1 MQVFIIGSAF
11 DTARSLDAR
20 RLNRQISEAK
30 VILAALDGAKAW
42 AHHPCVR
49 QYMGHE
55 SWLSNYLSCL
65 MHYQAGEIARA
76 KVSSLW
82 CKLGTPA
89 FHTTEFLDNMK
100 KRLYTKAPHL
110 YSQWSY
116 LGTSDENWYWSPI
129 EKQFIKYRDGVRL

>member
-1 MQVFIIGSAF
+1 MQVFIVGSAYETAKAL
-11 DTARSLDAR
+11 DTR

-30 VILAALDGAKAW
+30 TILAALKGAKAW
-42 AHHPCVR
+42 NHHPCVL
-49 QYMGHE
+49 QYKGHE
-55 SWLSNYLSCL
+55 RWLNNYLSCL
-65 MHYQAGEIARA
+65 MRYQAGKIAGA

-82 CKLGTPA
+82 CKLCTPP
-89 FHTTEFLDNMK
+89 FHTEEFLENMK

-129 EKQFIKYRDGVRL
+129 EKQFIRYRNGVRL